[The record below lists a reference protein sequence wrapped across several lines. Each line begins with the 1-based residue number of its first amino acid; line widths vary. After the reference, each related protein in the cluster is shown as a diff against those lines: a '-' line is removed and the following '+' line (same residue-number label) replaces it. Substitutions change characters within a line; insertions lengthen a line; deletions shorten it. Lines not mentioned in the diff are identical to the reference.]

1 MDVSKSVPTYPGH
14 TNVLVIVAIV
24 KVQIQRD
31 VKVCNNDN
39 ISSRMYPVNL
49 FHFFFGITFD
59 KR

>member
-1 MDVSKSVPTYPGH
+1 MDVSKSVTTCPGH

-31 VKVCNNDN
+31 VKVCSNDN
-39 ISSRMYPVNL
+39 ISSRMYSVIS